1 MSSWADT
8 LVMLRADA
16 SIRAGTGHVMRCLTL
31 ASALRLAGARCEFL
45 CRELYG
51 HLIDLVIEKGF
62 VVHRLERCT
71 IPRAEFAGPPH
82 AAWLECTVEEDADQC
97 APTVRA
103 GQPAWLVVD
112 HYALDAR
119 WETMVQPRGT
129 RLLVI
134 DDLADRP
141 HRADLL
147 VDQNL
152 GRHPD
157 AYRHRVPASCQLLIG
172 PSFALLRPEFA
183 ALRFHSLQRRGEGP
197 WRHLL
202 VAMGGTDERNSTG
215 SILNILARC
224 ELPAGCHI
232 TVVMG
237 ADAPALEQVRQL
249 AAAMPVRTTV
259 AVAVDD
265 MATRMAEAD
274 LAIGAAGGTAW
285 ERCCLGLPT
294 LLLALADNQQSG
306 AAALEAAGAAL
317 SLGGLESLP
326 SSLPAALERVKDPER
341 LARMSQAARN
351 VTDGRGT
358 ARVIDA
364 MVAIDG

>member
-8 LVMLRADA
+8 LVMFRVDA

-31 ASALRLAGARCEFL
+31 ASALRSAGARCEFL
-45 CRELYG
+45 CRELHG
-51 HLIDLVIEKGF
+51 HLIDLVIKKGF
-62 VVHRLERCT
+62 EVHRLQLCT
-71 IPRAEFAGPPH
+71 TPSAEIAEPPH
-82 AAWLECTVEEDADQC
+82 AAWLECTIEEDAEQC

-103 GQPAWLVVD
+103 RQPAWLVVD
-112 HYALDAR
+112 HYALDER
-119 WETMVQPRGT
+119 WETMVQPRST
-129 RLLVI
+129 RLLAI

-183 ALRFHSLQRRGEGP
+183 ALRFNSLRRRGEGP
-197 WRHLL
+197 WHHLL
-202 VAMGGTDERNSTG
+202 VAMGGIDEQNATG
-215 SILNILARC
+215 SILSILARC
-224 ELPAGCHI
+224 ELPSGCHI

-237 ADAPALEQVRQL
+237 AAAPALERVRQQT
-249 AAAMPVRTTV
+249 AAMPACTTV

-265 MATRMAEAD
+265 MAARMAEAD

-294 LLLALADNQQSG
+294 LLLALADNQQAG

-317 SLGGLESLP
+317 SLGRVDSLER
-326 SSLPAALERVKDPER
+326 SLPAALEHVKDP
-341 LARMSQAARN
+341 LQLSRMSQAARN
-351 VTDGRGT
+351 VTDGQGT
-358 ARVIDA
+358 NRVIDA